1 MAAHSEH
8 WGVDDIDVDFSS
20 SDDEAGVFFGAPK
33 AVEHKIV
40 AALSKSITATSLT
53 CERSPAPRRSSVRLQ
68 KRDSRE
74 FLRRKTLLLSSHE
87 AGASGEKMWEGGFHE
102 RTDELEEDEPVTGP
116 STSAAHHED
125 LSADLDTLRL
135 DTFPSSPYDDDKSE
149 DYFDEEEED
158 KENTAVP
165 EEWDGE
171 EGYDSEDEYVPAP
184 PESVPMAVGFRDG
197 QYDLD
202 MSPGLDMGGL
212 SLLDIDDPEEL
223 PLEFGNDT
231 GGMGLR
237 ISLGASTYSTKSS
250 PSDTSIASASRA
262 CPLQP
267 NTPSPP
273 RCTSIFD
280 SLVLTENEEE
290 DGTIVTADLEAITF
304 DTAPSPAG
312 ETPDLETSDAGDES
326 ISSHDA
332 LADDVDVNSSP
343 DAPRASSPFE
353 SLDTFSTLANAPP
366 SATKAPTFLDTT
378 ADLIA
383 FTPLKPNGP
392 SDIEAV
398 DPDLSYASD
407 MDSPVGRAPVMIP
420 VFAVASPPKPKPKR
434 LNPIRS
440 QEPKLIDDLAHLEG
454 DLDTDVVLPTLDF
467 PFGFGFSPFAHFP
480 ASSTS
485 PNKKPTKSP
494 TLSPA
499 QAAKAQKVLAR
510 KAVAKEHL
518 ESLFS
523 SKLGKSRVNQSTSKL
538 LPSAQAPLATSS
550 QLSSKATLLLPEVS
564 TKLQHKSLARSQIQS
579 PELSLKGKGKAPERT
594 LKPILKPSS
603 KITQPKPFALSA
615 PRQKIPVKRQAPG
628 ESGISRTSSLPR
640 PVTKRP
646 ATTTTIANPADRP
659 PAKLFRITPSRPD
672 VRPVEGTNTL
682 KRLHTASQ
690 AGAACA
696 VVPVALVAAPSP
708 RPTLG
713 VPSRPVRDQAP
724 STACSSSNTMGGA
737 LGPALVNSHGQ
748 MLSPSKPVLGKPYRP
763 SVMTPVAS
771 RTMATPQGGLP
782 ASSRAFKLGTP
793 SRPATTPLKQR
804 GRVVAAPA
812 ALKDKPLNCT
822 PIRGEEP
829 PTPPKWINQRMDVD
843 EPPGQTEL
851 IAESVSD
858 MPAQAE
864 ARVMASPP
872 PPTTDVP
879 PAWTAPG
886 TVSLSREGGKEH
898 DSAPLLEDKGATAP
912 SQEGSPPNPSEEPV
926 ENSPPADIPPKRSE
940 EAPDETVQQPE
951 SCPPEARRSLRT
963 RTPRPS
969 QAQESSPKRSKAA
982 PAESI
987 VPGMSERTLR
997 TVTTRNTNRNEVYLC
1012 TIDRKVV
1019 HVQGDRPPSP
1029 TSKIRTIAERDAEE
1043 QKEGREARAKR
1054 RARASMGESEDDE
1067 EAADDEGPI
1076 IERAVL
1082 GRRAPGDVEEYMT
1095 PARPAKRA
1103 KIKNGSTSST
1113 SDSKRNSKR
1122 VRWDEGLLVI
1132 RGGLRDVQPTHRS
1145 PPSKSCVT
1153 PKARYELDE
1162 HGNAVNRPTEKLKRT
1177 TITVNAMFY
1186 AGEEPLPFDYN
1197 RTGRGKRKGK
1207 K

>member
-231 GGMGLR
+231 GG
-237 ISLGASTYSTKSS
+237 TKSS

-672 VRPVEGTNTL
+672 
-682 KRLHTASQ
+682 
-690 AGAACA
+690 
-696 VVPVALVAAPSP
+696 
-708 RPTLG
+708 
-713 VPSRPVRDQAP
+713 
-724 STACSSSNTMGGA
+724 
-737 LGPALVNSHGQ
+737 

>member
-1 MAAHSEH
+1 MAAHPDH
-8 WGVDDIDVDFSS
+8 WGADDIDVDFSS
-20 SDDEAGVFFGAPK
+20 SDDEVGVFFGTPK
-33 AVEHKIV
+33 AVENKIV

-53 CERSPAPRRSSVRLQ
+53 RERSPAPRHSSRRLQ

-74 FLRRKTLLLSSHE
+74 FLRRKTLLLSTQG

-116 STSAAHHED
+116 STSATHHED
-125 LSADLDTLRL
+125 LAVDLDTLRL
-135 DTFPSSPYDDDKSE
+135 DTFPSSPYDDAKSE

-184 PESVPMAVGFRDG
+184 PESVPMTIGFCDG

-237 ISLGASTYSTKSS
+237 ISLGASTSSTRSS
-250 PSDTSIASASRA
+250 SSDASIASASRA

-273 RCTSIFD
+273 RCTRIFD
-280 SLVLTENEEE
+280 SLALTEDEEE
-290 DGTIVTADLEAITF
+290 DGTLVTADPEAIPF
-304 DTAPSPAG
+304 DIAPSLAR
-312 ETPDLETSDAGDES
+312 ETLDLETSDASDES
-326 ISSHDA
+326 ISSHDS
-332 LADDVDVNSSP
+332 LADDVNANSSP
-343 DAPRASSPFE
+343 DAPRAPSPFE
-353 SLDTFSTLANAPP
+353 SLDMFSTLANAPP
-366 SATKAPTFLDTT
+366 STTKAPTFLDTT

-420 VFAVASPPKPKPKR
+420 VFAVASPPKPKRKR

-454 DLDTDVVLPTLDF
+454 DLDMAVVLPTLDF
-467 PFGFGFSPFAHFP
+467 PFGFGFSPFAQFP
-480 ASSTS
+480 VSSTS
-485 PNKKPTKSP
+485 LNKKPTKSP

-523 SKLGKSRVNQSTSKL
+523 SKLGKSRVNQSTSKP

-564 TKLQHKSLARSQIQS
+564 TKLQDKSLARSHIQS
-579 PELSLKGKGKAPERT
+579 AEVSLKGKGKAPERT

-628 ESGISRTSSLPR
+628 ESSISRTSSLPR

-646 ATTTTIANPADRP
+646 ATTTMANPADRP
-659 PAKLFRITPSRPD
+659 PVKLFRITPSRPD

-690 AGAACA
+690 AGAARA
-696 VVPVALVAAPSP
+696 AVPVALVAAPSP
-708 RPTLG
+708 WPTLG
-713 VPSRPVRDQAP
+713 MPSRP
-724 STACSSSNTMGGA
+724 STACSSSSTLGDA
-737 LGPALVNSHGQ
+737 LGPALMKSHGQ

-771 RTMATPQGGLP
+771 RTIATPQGGLP

-829 PTPPKWINQRMDVD
+829 PTPPKWINQRMEVD
-843 EPPGQTEL
+843 EPPVQTEL
-851 IAESVSD
+851 VAESVPD

-898 DSAPLLEDKGATAP
+898 DSAPLLEDKEATPP
-912 SQEGSPPNPSEEPV
+912 SQEGSPPNPSEEPA
-926 ENSPPADIPPKRSE
+926 ENSPPADIPPKQSE

-951 SCPPEARRSLRT
+951 PCPPEARRSLRT

-969 QAQESSPKRSKAA
+969 QAQESPPKKSKAA

-1029 TSKIRTIAERDAEE
+1029 TSKIRTIAERDAKE

-1113 SDSKRNSKR
+1113 IDSERNSKR

-1132 RGGLRDVQPTHRS
+1132 RGGLRDVQQTHRS

-1153 PKARYELDE
+1153 PRARYELDE

-1197 RTGRGKRKGK
+1197 NTRRGKRKGK